1 MFEGALQPM
10 HWLVVAAIAL
20 IFFGPQRMPELA
32 KSLGEAIR
40 GFKTSMREAESG
52 VTTPTSAKED
62 HGERGLTDRPID

>member
-20 IFFGPQRMPELA
+20 IFFGPRRLPELG

-40 GFKTSMREAESG
+40 GFKTSMREAEAAAS
-52 VTTPTSAKED
+52 
-62 HGERGLTDRPID
+62 DRKDQSVR